1 VPARLVLPVLT
12 LLFLLAAAACLWELR
27 AGHDLRGAGFGGAA
41 LVAFLALW
49 LVVLHDRLGP
59 GAYPGT
65 PGGDSGPPRPRE
77 RRPRS

>member
-1 VPARLVLPVLT
+1 VSTPGRAAAAALA
-12 LLFLLAAAACLWELR
+12 LLFLLTAAACLWELR

-59 GAYPGT
+59 DA
-65 PGGDSGPPRPRE
+65 
-77 RRPRS
+77 